1 MKNGSVR
8 NPAPIRF
15 APMLVLSAFGSLHM
29 AVFIPEAAPLS
40 SSVTNPII
48 IDCAIGVA
56 IFIKKA
62 LVE

>member
-1 MKNGSVR
+1 MKNGSIR
-8 NPAPIRF
+8 NPAPMSA
-15 APMLVLSAFGSLHM
+15 APMLVLRAFGSLHM
-29 AVFIPEAAPLS
+29 AVFIPDAAPLS

-56 IFIKKA
+56 MFIRNA